1 MTVVL
6 VTHEQVIA
14 EKYARRM
21 ISMADG
27 KVISDRQNATAAMR
41 GKA

>member
-14 EKYARRM
+14 ERYAGRM
-21 ISMADG
+21 ISLADG
-27 KVISDRQNATAAMR
+27 KVVSDHRNPTVMVR
-41 GKA
+41 GEA

>member
-14 EKYARRM
+14 EKYAARM
-21 ISMADG
+21 ISLADG
-27 KVISDRQNATAAMR
+27 KVISDHRNPKTLVR
-41 GKA
+41 GEA